1 MESISKYNFH
11 GIEYVELSELNDFL
25 KQMHRNYDD
34 QKVGYIIPEE
44 DKRVA
49 AHGALYHLSAILN
62 KERNRWGM
70 HEQIE
75 KVRKEREAKEE
86 AQRKANR
93 ENNKAEAV
101 QSAEKAIERTKGVI
115 ERAEK
120 AVDEL
125 KAEMCKEDAK
135 KRARIPA
142 RYSVWHRGDDEETTR
157 DSFGFVRFVN
167 GIPMFSNRPCA
178 VMWFVSKGAAENVA
192 ERLGE
197 GFEVVDMWPVMTK
210 EERLLRAIFAEED
223 DDGEEDEPCE
233 WHGDGTKAE
242 DEDWDADN

>member
-34 QKVGYIIPEE
+34 QKVGYFIPEE

-49 AHGALYHLSAILN
+49 AHGALHHLSAILN

-125 KAEMCKEDAK
+125 KAEMRKEDAK

-142 RYSVWHRGDDEETTR
+142 RYSVWHRGDDEEITR

>member
-125 KAEMCKEDAK
+125 KAEMRKEDAK

-210 EERLLRAIFAEED
+210 EERLLLAIFAEED